1 MLSDA
6 NLLNNQQLK
15 EYEEEGYIHIKK
27 AVDDQLISLAIK
39 AYERMRIKCE
49 TKKYNHLRR
58 YNNYLEE
65 IFMQLK
71 IFFTQTF
78 LKKTYLNQ
86 LFKAKF

>member
-1 MLSDA
+1 MSDA

-58 YNNYLEE
+58 YNNLSRRDIYAIED
-65 IFMQLK
+65 IFHPD
-71 IFFTQTF
+71 IFE
-78 LKKTYLNQ
+78 KTLSTE
-86 LFKAKF
+86 FSGW